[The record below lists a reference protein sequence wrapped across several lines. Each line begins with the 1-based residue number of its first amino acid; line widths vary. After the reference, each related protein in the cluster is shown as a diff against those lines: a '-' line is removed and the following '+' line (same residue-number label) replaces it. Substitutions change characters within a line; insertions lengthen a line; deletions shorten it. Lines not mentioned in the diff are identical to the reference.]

1 MSQPP
6 IPAADPAALYRKDVD
21 GALWGDVQTAGWHW
35 RPAGLGRL
43 ELVGDCLRCGHPLGA
58 VVNTFVAAAAVPG
71 PTPAG
76 SPTPVPAAADF
87 SQVLPSTI
95 VCECGE
101 RHRGRPADAA
111 FQGCGA
117 VFRGV
122 ERLEVRP

>member
-6 IPAADPAALYRKDVD
+6 SPADPAAPYRKDAD
-21 GALWGDVQTAGWHW
+21 GALWGDAQAAGWHW
-35 RPAGLGRL
+35 RPAGPGRL
-43 ELVGDCLRCGHPLGA
+43 ELVGDCLRCSHPLGA

-71 PTPAG
+71 
-76 SPTPVPAAADF
+76 SPAAGF
-87 SQVLPSTI
+87 SQLLPSTV

-117 VFRGV
+117 VFRGM
-122 ERLEVRP
+122 ERLEVRS